1 MSLSPDV
8 SGLLTKCRDF
18 EKTTLLKTRKQT
30 SFDKNKIHK
39 KQVLIKIKYEHN
51 NLLQS

>member
-39 KQVLIKIKYEHN
+39 KTSFDKNKIRT
-51 NLLQS
+51 